1 MKKII
6 FFLLILFSCNSSF
19 GNNNIAYIDVQ
30 FIIDN
35 SEIGKF
41 YGKKIKLIQN
51 NNNASLKE
59 KEKLIKE
66 KELELNNQK
75 NILKKDEINKK
86 IKELNEM
93 LKDYQEERKQ
103 IVLNFSNEKKN
114 YSKKVLKILNPILTE
129 YVDKNNIF
137 LVIEKKN
144 ILVGKKNLDITG
156 KILNILNEKT
166 KNSNFINEN

>member
-75 NILKKDEINKK
+75 NILKKDEIDKK
-86 IKELNEM
+86 LKELNEM
-93 LKDYQEERKQ
+93 LKNYQEDRKQ

>member
-6 FFLLILFSCNSSF
+6 FFLIILFNCNSSF

-41 YGKKIKLIQN
+41 YGKKIKLIQKN
-51 NNNASLKE
+51 NNVSLKE

-86 IKELNEM
+86 LKELNEM
-93 LKDYQEERKQ
+93 LKNYQDERKK
-103 IVLNFSNEKKN
+103 IAVNFSNEKKN
-114 YSKKVLKILNPILTE
+114 YSKKILKILNPLLTE

-144 ILVGKKNLDITG
+144 ILVGKKNLDITN

-166 KNSNFINEN
+166 KNSNYINEN

>member
-6 FFLLILFSCNSSF
+6 FFLIILFNCNSSF

-41 YGKKIKLIQN
+41 YGKKIKLIQKN
-51 NNNASLKE
+51 NNVSLKE

-86 IKELNEM
+86 LKELNEM
-93 LKDYQEERKQ
+93 LKNYQDERKKLQ
-103 IVLNFSNEKKN
+103 
-114 YSKKVLKILNPILTE
+114 
-129 YVDKNNIF
+129 
-137 LVIEKKN
+137 
-144 ILVGKKNLDITG
+144 
-156 KILNILNEKT
+156 
-166 KNSNFINEN
+166 

>member
-75 NILKKDEINKK
+75 NILKKDEIDKK
-86 IKELNEM
+86 LKELNEM
-93 LKDYQEERKQ
+93 LKNYQEDRKQ

-144 ILVGKKNLDITG
+144 ILVGKKNLDITV

>member
-1 MKKII
+1 
-6 FFLLILFSCNSSF
+6 
-19 GNNNIAYIDVQ
+19 
-30 FIIDN
+30 
-35 SEIGKF
+35 
-41 YGKKIKLIQN
+41 
-51 NNNASLKE
+51 
-59 KEKLIKE
+59 
-66 KELELNNQK
+66 
-75 NILKKDEINKK
+75 
-86 IKELNEM
+86 M
-93 LKDYQEERKQ
+93 LKNYQEERKQ

>member
-6 FFLLILFSCNSSF
+6 FFLLFLFSCNSSF

-75 NILKKDEINKK
+75 NILKKDEIDKK
-86 IKELNEM
+86 LKELNEM
-93 LKDYQEERKQ
+93 LKNYQEDRKQ

-144 ILVGKKNLDITG
+144 ILVGKKNLDITV

>member
-93 LKDYQEERKQ
+93 LKNYQEERKQ

-144 ILVGKKNLDITG
+144 ILVGKKNLDITA

>member
-93 LKDYQEERKQ
+93 LKNYQEERKQ